1 MMMARSARTAQGPHD
16 LEMQFDEFRSIG
28 GSYDLLACTSSQLLY
43 RQIYRKKRQLQSTLP
58 ELGEWQHMNEN
69 VSKISD
75 NYIGD
80 GIVAFAEGK
89 ERHINQWC
97 EQNILA
103 PEKVEMDHHCKR
115 SSRIRQSGAV
125 VAPNRYTVLNIYGQ
139 RWISVLT
146 ETTSYSDA
154 SLVAAHDARVLAAIS
169 WGQPWPRRSTCDN
182 PHKDGNGIQ
191 AHMRRDLPLFR
202 FAGEIDLTVTREEC
216 ITSCARLA
224 SSRLLGFDT
233 ERIAYIKE
241 HAKQGV
247 SSNKA
252 AVVQVGDGQYC
263 ALFLVHLWSE
273 PYEEFK
279 QLMASSNVEKVAC
292 CVQQDGSSLRA
303 RFPGLVIEGLVELRT
318 MVKAKFPALGS
329 YNLKSMVRKP
339 QNTENEIFER
349 EKTEI

>member
-1 MMMARSARTAQGPHD
+1 
-16 LEMQFDEFRSIG
+16 
-28 GSYDLLACTSSQLLY
+28 
-43 RQIYRKKRQLQSTLP
+43 
-58 ELGEWQHMNEN
+58 
-69 VSKISD
+69 
-75 NYIGD
+75 
-80 GIVAFAEGK
+80 
-89 ERHINQWC
+89 
-97 EQNILA
+97 
-103 PEKVEMDHHCKR
+103 
-115 SSRIRQSGAV
+115 
-125 VAPNRYTVLNIYGQ
+125 
-139 RWISVLT
+139 
-146 ETTSYSDA
+146 
-154 SLVAAHDARVLAAIS
+154 
-169 WGQPWPRRSTCDN
+169 
-182 PHKDGNGIQ
+182 
-191 AHMRRDLPLFR
+191 MRRDLPLFR
-202 FAGEIDLTVTREEC
+202 FAGEIDLIVTREEC
-216 ITSCARLA
+216 ITACARLA

-292 CVQQDGSSLRA
+292 CVQQDASSLRA

-339 QNTENEIFER
+339 QNTENEIFEK
-349 EKTEI
+349 KTEIGIFLTTALQLLTMSPRPVVCA